1 MLVHELYRDVAAHG
15 EVGDLGDPLVLA
27 MQVGEAEQPGR
38 ILLAWILHRTKYW
51 IPLKEHDFK
60 EFKILKIFKI
70 LTLTKFLLTPST
82 TCSLSKIISEISS
95 ITFTQQRLP
104 CSTSDKGWVRLSMK
118 SGEKTKTTGPLFR
131 PLQVLF
137 YIGRVPKKWIVNMRS
152 FPGILMIV
160 DSTSRGYNGGKVL
173 EECSR
178 VVFLW

>member
-38 ILLAWILHRTKYW
+38 ILLAWILHTTKYW

-95 ITFTQQRLP
+95 ITFTQQGLP
-104 CSTSDKGWVRLSMK
+104 YFTSSDKGWVRLSMK
-118 SGEKTKTTGPLFR
+118 HGEERKKQTTTF
-131 PLQVLF
+131 
-137 YIGRVPKKWIVNMRS
+137 S
-152 FPGILMIV
+152 
-160 DSTSRGYNGGKVL
+160 STSGP
-173 EECSR
+173 
-178 VVFLW
+178 FLYRESTKKMNC